1 MDNVVE
7 TRQSADL
14 SARKRLAEFLQ
25 KKTIE
30 LEYTTGKIWD
40 QKDVAEW
47 LGVPNT
53 SFNQW
58 WNAIRLPRG
67 INVDLLAEKFGIEI
81 YDVLGVPE
89 RLPPD
94 PKLIAIVK
102 AYYAAN
108 QEGRDRI
115 VREAEKSLE
124 GSKSPETT
132 QGALAYVTQ

>member
-1 MDNVVE
+1 MDNMIE
-7 TRQSADL
+7 TRQSVDL
-14 SARKRLAEFLQ
+14 STRKRLAEFLQ

-30 LEYTTGKIWD
+30 LMHTTGRVWD

-67 INVDLLAEKFGIEI
+67 INVDLLAEKFGPEI
-81 YDVLGVPE
+81 YGVLGVPE

-102 AYYAAN
+102 AYYAVN
-108 QEGRDRI
+108 EEGKDRI
-115 VREAEKSLE
+115 IREVEKTLE
-124 GSKSPETT
+124 GSKSPETP
-132 QGALAYVTQ
+132 QGALAYISQ